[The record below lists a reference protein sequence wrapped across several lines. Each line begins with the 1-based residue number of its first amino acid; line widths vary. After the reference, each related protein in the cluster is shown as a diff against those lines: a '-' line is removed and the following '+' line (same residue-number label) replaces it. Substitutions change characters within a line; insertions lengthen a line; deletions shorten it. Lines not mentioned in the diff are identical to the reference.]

1 MLDISRG
8 LPDNTLMLPGPDAVT
23 VPTGSPPPDAV
34 VPTIAPVPPA
44 PAEAVVAG
52 PPTGADILRWCAAI
66 APKVW
71 FPAVQAKESG
81 IPRADF
87 DNPLWVLRQTGLLRV
102 SDWVKGLGQG
112 FTLTPEGEAAV
123 ANPGKPL
130 PTVAPLAVPPPDV
143 EAPEAPVAPRSRR
156 LVGMSPLERGEL
168 ARTAILAPRPTV
180 VSTALIF
187 ANVAWFLVGAVVAW
201 RMGASYSQ
209 YLKDG
214 DPVTLL
220 RIGAV
225 SGGTLL
231 SGEWW
236 RLITST
242 FGHFG
247 LVHLFA
253 NMFALAVL
261 GPIAENFWGRWR
273 FAALYGVGGLAG
285 SCLAMAVRPES
296 VLAGASGSIWA
307 VQTCVATWLV
317 LYRKHLPEQ
326 LVRGSLRTL
335 AVVMIVNGVISF
347 APGISWEGHLGGA
360 IIGVLGGILLDF
372 ARPANGT
379 RGKAAL
385 VGFGLLTAAGPIGL
399 AVAMDTTD
407 AWKRVETLEGLRAL
421 VKLRTE
427 ARDTFRDLEKVDPAA
442 VHKVQERATHTLIN
456 LEPTAH
462 ANRIV
467 ATREAVASLAAE
479 AAAARERLGSSDGPA
494 SRGRLYLDEVE
505 KLLRLLDGRL
515 ADAKLPTEAEWKA
528 IGEQRKVML
537 TAWNGILTANQVI
550 YPGKTGAS
558 PRE

>member
-1 MLDISRG
+1 
-8 LPDNTLMLPGPDAVT
+8 MLPGPDAVT

-34 VPTIAPVPPA
+34 VPTIAPVPPVA
-44 PAEAVVAG
+44 GETVIAG
-52 PPTGADILRWCAAI
+52 PPTGADILRWCAAV

-71 FPAVQAKESG
+71 FPSEQAKASG

-87 DNPLWVLRQTGLLRV
+87 DNPLWVLRQTGLVRV
-102 SDWVKGLGQG
+102 ADWVKGLGQG
-112 FTLTPEGEAAV
+112 FALTPEGEAAV

-130 PTVAPLAVPPPDV
+130 PTVAPVAVPPPVVD
-143 EAPEAPVAPRSRR
+143 APDTPASPRRAG
-156 LVGMSPLERGEL
+156 GMSPLERGEL
-168 ARTAILAPRPTV
+168 ARSAILSPQPTV

-187 ANVAWFLVGAVVAW
+187 ANVAWFVVGAVVAW
-201 RMGASYSQ
+201 RVGASYSH

-214 DPVTLL
+214 DAGVLL

-236 RLITST
+236 RLVTST

-253 NMFALAVL
+253 NMFALTVL
-261 GPIAENFWGRWR
+261 GPVAENFWGRWR
-273 FAALYGVGGLAG
+273 FAALYAVGGLAG

-335 AVVMIVNGVISF
+335 AVVMVVNAAISF

-360 IIGVLGGILLDF
+360 VAGVLGGILLDA
-372 ARPANGT
+372 ARPANGL

-385 VGFGLLTAAGPIGL
+385 AGFGLLAAAGPVGL
-399 AVAMDTTD
+399 AVAMDSTD

-421 VKLRTE
+421 VAR
-427 ARDTFRDLEKVDPAA
+427 ARDTFRDLEKVNPEA

-462 ANRIV
+462 ANRI
-467 ATREAVASLAAE
+467 AAAREAVASLAAE
-479 AAAARERLGSSDGPA
+479 VATARDRLGTGDGPA
-494 SRGRLYLDEVE
+494 NRGRAYLDEVE
-505 KLLRLLDGRL
+505 KLLRLLDDRL
-515 ADAKLPTEAEWKA
+515 AEARLPAEAEWKA
-528 IGEQRKVML
+528 IGGQRKVML
-537 TAWNGILTANQVI
+537 AAWTAILPPNAVTF
-550 YPGKTGAS
+550 PGRTGAS